1 MRETACDKAVRQE
14 TVLLKGQVQ
23 TFLALTTPK
32 KRVSPACNGT
42 IVSVEKSTLSLFLE
56 PIRSAF

>member
-1 MRETACDKAVRQE
+1 MCDKAVRQE
-14 TVLLKGQVQ
+14 TVIFKVQVQ